1 MLAILYYTVVKKAR
15 PSFTA
20 SLRGSTP
27 GVQSPG
33 LEGSKGVFYMTYTG
47 CQSKSKEITLT
58 ERVCPNCGN
67 IIELFSVDTE
77 VACDKCGFVAYND
90 TLSCVQWCKYA
101 KQCVGEEMYEAMMAI
116 AKRQKE
122 AG

>member
-1 MLAILYYTVVKKAR
+1 
-15 PSFTA
+15 
-20 SLRGSTP
+20 
-27 GVQSPG
+27 
-33 LEGSKGVFYMTYTG
+33 MTYTG

-58 ERVCPNCGN
+58 EKVCPHCGN

-77 VACDKCGFVAYND
+77 VACDKCGFVAFND

-101 KQCVGEEMYEAMMAI
+101 KQCVGEEMYEAMMKI
-116 AKRQKE
+116 AKKQKE

>member
-1 MLAILYYTVVKKAR
+1 
-15 PSFTA
+15 
-20 SLRGSTP
+20 
-27 GVQSPG
+27 
-33 LEGSKGVFYMTYTG
+33 MTYTG

-67 IIELFSVDTE
+67 IIEIFSVDTE

-101 KQCVGEEMYEAMMAI
+101 KQCVGEQMYESMMAI
-116 AKRQKE
+116 AKKQKE

>member
-1 MLAILYYTVVKKAR
+1 
-15 PSFTA
+15 
-20 SLRGSTP
+20 
-27 GVQSPG
+27 
-33 LEGSKGVFYMTYTG
+33 MTYTG

-77 VACDKCGFVAYND
+77 VACDKCGFAAYND
-90 TLSCVQWCKYA
+90 ALSCVQWCKYA

>member
-1 MLAILYYTVVKKAR
+1 
-15 PSFTA
+15 
-20 SLRGSTP
+20 
-27 GVQSPG
+27 
-33 LEGSKGVFYMTYTG
+33 MTYTG

-58 ERVCPNCGN
+58 ERVCPKCGN

-101 KQCVGEEMYEAMMAI
+101 KQCVGEEMYEAMISI

>member
-1 MLAILYYTVVKKAR
+1 
-15 PSFTA
+15 
-20 SLRGSTP
+20 
-27 GVQSPG
+27 
-33 LEGSKGVFYMTYTG
+33 MTYTG

-101 KQCVGEEMYEAMMAI
+101 KQCVGEQMYESMMAI

>member
-1 MLAILYYTVVKKAR
+1 
-15 PSFTA
+15 
-20 SLRGSTP
+20 
-27 GVQSPG
+27 
-33 LEGSKGVFYMTYTG
+33 MTYTG

-58 ERVCPNCGN
+58 ERVCPKCGN

-101 KQCVGEEMYEAMMAI
+101 KQCVGEQMYESMMAI
-116 AKRQKE
+116 AKKQKE

>member
-1 MLAILYYTVVKKAR
+1 
-15 PSFTA
+15 
-20 SLRGSTP
+20 
-27 GVQSPG
+27 
-33 LEGSKGVFYMTYTG
+33 MTYTG
-47 CQSKSKEITLT
+47 CQSKSKDITIN
-58 ERVCPNCGN
+58 EKVCPKCGN

-101 KQCVGEEMYEAMMAI
+101 KQCVGEQMYEAMMAI
-116 AKRQKE
+116 AKKNKE

>member
-1 MLAILYYTVVKKAR
+1 
-15 PSFTA
+15 
-20 SLRGSTP
+20 
-27 GVQSPG
+27 
-33 LEGSKGVFYMTYTG
+33 MTYTG

-101 KQCVGEEMYEAMMAI
+101 KQCVGEQMYESMMAI
-116 AKRQKE
+116 AKKQKE